1 VEAKK
6 YVPPYIYCP
15 RCGRKIFLEELAG
28 EELMHIRD
36 NGYVAGARGV
46 CDCGVVLVMCV
57 QEMPKS
63 PTFSL
68 FFDVYAIGDKKR
80 YIAGSPTNSMVM

>member
-1 VEAKK
+1 MEKRR

-15 RCGRKIFLEELAG
+15 KCGNKLFLEELKG
-28 EELMHIRD
+28 NELTHVKN
-36 NGYVAGARGV
+36 NGYIAGGRGI
-46 CDCGVVLVMCV
+46 CQCGVIAILCI

-68 FFDVYAIGDKKR
+68 FFDIYALTTQKSNKTQTANPIV
-80 YIAGSPTNSMVM
+80 S